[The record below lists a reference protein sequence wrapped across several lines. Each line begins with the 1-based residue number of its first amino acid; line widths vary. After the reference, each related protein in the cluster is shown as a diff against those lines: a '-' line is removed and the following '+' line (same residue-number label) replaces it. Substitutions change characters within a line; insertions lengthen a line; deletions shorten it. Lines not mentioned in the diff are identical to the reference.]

1 MNDSIYLISIG
12 CLLLSQS
19 CKKEN
24 QYPKPN
30 IVFILADDLGYGDVS
45 CYNENS
51 KINTRNIDKLAAQ
64 GVRFTDAHTSS
75 AVCTPTRYGIL
86 TGRYN
91 WRSTLKS
98 GVLHGYSKALIPHG
112 RETVASFLQKNG
124 YQTAG
129 IGKWHLGWEWASI
142 DLGKDRVDFSKKI
155 SNGPTSLGFDYF
167 YGFCGSLDMPPYVW
181 VENDMPSMVPKKTTV
196 RGKGQDFWRE
206 GLTSDDFVHDQVLQI
221 ITEKAKECIHNQ
233 SNKEKPFFMYLPLS
247 APHTPILPSKEFQ
260 GKSNLDNPY
269 GDFVLMV
276 DWVVGEITKQL
287 EIEGI
292 SKNTL
297 VIFTSDNGCSP
308 EANFDQL
315 ATKGHNPSYV
325 FRGTKADI
333 FEGGHRVPYI
343 VRYPDKIKSSTSDQL
358 VCSTDL
364 FATIADLIG
373 ESYDDNVA
381 EDSYSFLSAL
391 KMKSEAPVREV
402 IVHHSINGS
411 FAIRKGDW
419 KVIFC
424 PGSGGW
430 SYPKPVKDSIVI
442 NHLPK
447 IQLYNLREDIGEKI
461 NLQSEHPEI
470 VNEYR
475 KLLSNYVTNG
485 RSTLGKP
492 QSNDGP
498 GTWPLLDWADK

>member
-1 MNDSIYLISIG
+1 M
-12 CLLLSQS
+12 
-19 CKKEN
+19 
-24 QYPKPN
+24 
-30 IVFILADDLGYGDVS
+30 
-45 CYNENS
+45 
-51 KINTRNIDKLAAQ
+51 
-64 GVRFTDAHTSS
+64 
-75 AVCTPTRYGIL
+75 PT
-86 TGRYN
+86 
-91 WRSTLKS
+91 
-98 GVLHGYSKALIPHG
+98 
-112 RETVASFLQKNG
+112 
-124 YQTAG
+124 
-129 IGKWHLGWEWASI
+129 
-142 DLGKDRVDFSKKI
+142 
-155 SNGPTSLGFDYF
+155 
-167 YGFCGSLDMPPYVW
+167 
-181 VENDMPSMVPKKTTV
+181 MVPKKTTV

-221 ITEKAKECIHNQ
+221 ITKKAKEYIHNQ
-233 SNKEKPFFMYLPLS
+233 SNKEKPFFLYLPLS
-247 APHTPILPSKEFQ
+247 APHTPILPSKDFQ

-315 ATKGHNPSYV
+315 ATKGHYPSYV

-333 FEGGHRVPYI
+333 FEGGHRVPFI

-373 ESYDDNVA
+373 KSYDDNVA
-381 EDSYSFLSAL
+381 EDSYSLLPAL
-391 KMKSEAPVREV
+391 KMKSEAPVREA

-430 SYPKPVKDSIVI
+430 SYPRPVKDSIVI

-447 IQLYNLREDIGEKI
+447 IQLYNLRKDIGEKI

-470 VNEYR
+470 VNKYR

-498 GTWPLLDWADK
+498 GTWPQLDWTDK